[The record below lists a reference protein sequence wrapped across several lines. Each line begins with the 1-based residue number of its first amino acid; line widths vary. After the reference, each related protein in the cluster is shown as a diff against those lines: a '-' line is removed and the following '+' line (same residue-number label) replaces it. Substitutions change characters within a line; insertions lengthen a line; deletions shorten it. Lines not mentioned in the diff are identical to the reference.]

1 MYKCNKKRVVNNL
14 QNIIMVINIM
24 KEDMADLIKIKEEQQ
39 VYLLNKNRLL
49 NC

>member
-39 VYLLNKNRLL
+39 VYFIKLK
-49 NC
+49 

>member
-24 KEDMADLIKIKEEQQ
+24 KEDMADPIKIKEEQQ
-39 VYLLNKNRLL
+39 VYFY
-49 NC
+49 

>member
-24 KEDMADLIKIKEEQQ
+24 KEDMEDLIKIKEEQQ
-39 VYLLNKNRLL
+39 VYFY
-49 NC
+49 

>member
-1 MYKCNKKRVVNNL
+1 MYKCNRKRVVNNL

-39 VYLLNKNRLL
+39 VYFY
-49 NC
+49 